1 MTTLR
6 TCALALTA
14 LLLSSAAYAQ
24 DTLTLIG
31 SGSSAFETPP
41 IAGAGTSSA
50 TCTLN
55 RTAAT
60 FACTATVFNIV
71 DLTAGHVHVGG
82 PGVAGPV
89 VMNIPS
95 LPLRISDD
103 FTLTWTWTNADLILR
118 PAQGVNKL
126 ADVFEACASGNCY
139 LNFHTSAN
147 PGGEIRMQ
155 LCPRGDGRAANTFY
169 GINACTIDR

>member
-1 MTTLR
+1 MTTLK
-6 TCALALTA
+6 TCAAAIASVFMLA
-14 LLLSSAAYAQ
+14 SAGYAQ
-24 DTLTLIG
+24 TLTLIG
-31 SGSSAFETPP
+31 SGSSAFEVPP

-55 RTAAT
+55 PSAAT
-60 FACTATVFNIV
+60 FACTATVYNLV

-89 VMNIPS
+89 VMNIPN

-126 ADVFEACASGNCY
+126 ADVFEACSSGNCY
-139 LNFHTSAN
+139 LNFHTTAN

-155 LCPRGDGRAANTFY
+155 LCPQGDGRAANTFY
-169 GINACTIDR
+169 GINACTIAR